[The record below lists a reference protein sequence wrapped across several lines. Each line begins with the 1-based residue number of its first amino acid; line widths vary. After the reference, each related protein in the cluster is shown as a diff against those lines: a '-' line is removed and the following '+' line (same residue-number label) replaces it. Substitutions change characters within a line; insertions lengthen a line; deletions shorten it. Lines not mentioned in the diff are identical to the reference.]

1 MRKYM
6 AAFLAL
12 MLTLVC
18 LCVPAFATDT
28 EPAQD
33 AIKVT
38 LPTALTVYDNGD
50 GTYETSAASIIN
62 QGRANIVVSDI
73 SASAAEGWSLVDWG
87 ETTKH
92 AVANSRYI
100 SAEFFG
106 AGIDSSGHV
115 TGAEYPAISGGGN
128 YADLDYDF
136 WMSPQTAPLDGVQV
150 ATAVVTIQLDGNG
163 GLAGIEITN
172 PPDVTDYVPGD
183 DFDPTGMEVTA
194 HYFDG
199 STADVT
205 DLVELSNNTN
215 LQDGQE
221 TVDVTYTEDNLT
233 ATAPVE
239 ITVQD
244 LSVHVILYA
253 DGELVF
259 QEGGT
264 PEAGRE
270 VVATY
275 DGIETWTGSSEA
287 PWYSY
292 HDSIQTVSFDTMVVP
307 LSTTS
312 WFRDCSNLTVIN
324 DIGNLDTSKVTS
336 MNMMFYGCSSLAE
349 LDVSGF
355 NTSSVTSMN
364 GMFTGCS
371 GLKSL
376 NVSGFDTTD
385 VGDMGNMFSNCSGL
399 TALNLS
405 DFDTANVTNMNGMFS
420 GCTGLETLDV
430 SGFITENVRDMSSM
444 FYRCSS
450 LTSLDL
456 SSFYTGRVTNMNN
469 MFQFCSA
476 LESVDVSTFDTS
488 RVTDMNSMFANCTS
502 LTELDLS
509 SFATPNV
516 QYMYTMFTQNS
527 QLKTIYA
534 SSSFVTDSVTDG
546 SFMFESCNS
555 IVGGNGTRFSYV
567 HIDEEYARVDDP
579 NNGTPGYFTDKTAPF
594 DVSVTN
600 YAERFA
606 TYTEPSGGWVR
617 GENTFTVT
625 STEPLVVG
633 IIRNETMTELS
644 CVNVGE
650 NTYQFT
656 AELRNGDEIALAV
669 IGDADLDGASRVTD
683 ASRIGGYVSGSY
695 EFTKRE
701 CVQLLTADIDRDGDI
716 DSDDSLQQRNRPIG
730 LFTPSWNTAGAAN
743 PFKLTYY
750 EYYLS
755 HTDDYVPSAWVAG
768 ENTFTLQ
775 EPCHV
780 TLTHA
785 GETTDVPYTRVDDV
799 LYQYTVDISS
809 GDIISVYEPDPF
821 EITVTNYSNT
831 ATYTEPVDG
840 WVEGENVFAVSAP
853 SAHSVGVIHN
863 DTLTELSCISV
874 GRDTYQFTADLQD
887 GDEIIIV
894 TTGDADLDG
903 TVDML
908 DASRIAQSING
919 TYELTIAGQLAGD
932 CDHNGRID
940 DSDASYISESFV
952 DSSRLTWNL
961 VGDSTISVT
970 VTNYS
975 NTATYTEPTDG
986 WVSGEN
992 VFAVSA
998 PTAHCVAVV
1007 RNETATELTC
1017 SALGDDTYQFTADL
1031 QDGDEIIIVAL
1042 GDADLDGRVRAIDA
1056 TRVANSLI
1064 GMYEFTGRECAQML
1078 AADADRNGSI
1088 QAIDATR
1095 ITQSMIGQYTLIWNG
1110 AGQSVDEPDPIDVS
1124 VVCTVD
1130 GITIEQDVFYEG
1142 GNFIDVFGAAD
1153 TIDADTGESSLY
1165 DIYVMTSSGTTHGVS
1180 FIGVNVDD
1188 NTTVYSITFSAGD
1201 TLYIV
1206 PHASNSI
1213 LEQPAEELP
1222 TDDMPAEDAGAT
1234 EAPVETISVS
1244 LTNYAP
1250 ETIHVEAPAEGWTAG
1265 ESQFTVSCGQPF
1277 VAARLRDGHVSVL
1290 TRDTGAVSAELAEG
1304 DSLLF
1309 VLTGDV
1315 DLNGVVDNAD
1325 SVRAQQYLSGAYQFS
1340 DSVAGELAMDAD
1352 FNGSLDDTDAVAIDL
1367 YLSNLYQ
1374 FGDEPY
1380 WLEDKTEPELPEEE
1394 APVEEPESSIDETP
1408 AEEPVE
1414 ETDQEQEVSEPV
1426 TDTPEQG
1433 ETEDTAGP
1441 EQDAPEAPTE
1451 PETTPVEEPVE
1462 ENQQEAPEQGAPAEA
1477 HEPVTADQAPEVAPA
1492 PAQE

>member
-307 LSTTS
+307 LSTAS

-385 VGDMGNMFSNCSGL
+385 VGDMGSMFSNCSGL

-420 GCTGLETLDV
+420 GCTGLETLNV

-488 RVTDMNSMFANCTS
+488 RVTDMNCMFANCTS

-516 QYMYTMFTQNS
+516 RYMYSMFTQNS

-546 SFMFESCNS
+546 SFMFEGCNS
-555 IVGGNGTRFSYV
+555 IVGGNGTRFSSV

-600 YAERFA
+600 YAERYA

-683 ASRIGGYVSGSY
+683 SSCIGGYVSGSY

-716 DSDDSLQQRNRPIG
+716 DSDDSIQQMKRPIG
-730 LFTPSWNTAGAAN
+730 LFTPSWNTAGATN

-750 EYYLS
+750 EYYFA

-809 GDIISVYEPDPF
+809 GDIICVYEP
-821 EITVTNYSNT
+821 EAS
-831 ATYTEPVDG
+831 
-840 WVEGENVFAVSAP
+840 
-853 SAHSVGVIHN
+853 
-863 DTLTELSCISV
+863 DT
-874 GRDTYQFTADLQD
+874 
-887 GDEIIIV
+887 
-894 TTGDADLDG
+894 
-903 TVDML
+903 
-908 DASRIAQSING
+908 
-919 TYELTIAGQLAGD
+919 
-932 CDHNGRID
+932 ID
-940 DSDASYISESFV
+940 
-952 DSSRLTWNL
+952 
-961 VGDSTISVT
+961 VT

-975 NTATYTEPTDG
+975 STATYTEPTDG

-992 VFAVSA
+992 VFTVSA
-998 PTAHCVAVV
+998 TAAHCVAVV

-1017 SALGDDTYQFTADL
+1017 SALGDNTYQFAADL
-1031 QDGDEIIIVAL
+1031 QDGDEIIIVTL

-1056 TRVANSLI
+1056 TRVAQSQI
-1064 GMYEFTGRECAQML
+1064 GLYEFTGRECVQML
-1078 AADADRNGSI
+1078 AADADRDGTI
-1088 QAIDATR
+1088 RAIDATR
-1095 ITQSMIGQYTLIWNG
+1095 ITQSMIGLYTPTWND

-1130 GITIEQDVFYEG
+1130 GITIEPDVFYAG
-1142 GNFIDVFGAAD
+1142 SNFITVFGAAD

-1277 VAARLRDGHVSVL
+1277 VAARVRDGHVSVL
-1290 TRDTGAVSAELAEG
+1290 TRATGAVSAELAEG

-1374 FGDEPY
+1374 FGDDPY
-1380 WLEDKTEPELPEEE
+1380 WLEDKTEPELPDEE
-1394 APVEEPESSIDETP
+1394 APVEEPEASVDDTP

-1433 ETEDTAGP
+1433 ETEDIAGP